1 MSQRFPSS
9 PPGPRTMRGGKAFLP
24 FLHPFSLR
32 FFPFL
37 SLPAKIL
44 PPPPYSCFYF
54 FPFLML
60 FYLSRGA
67 AAGWGGGGGVDKQRC
82 ECISTFTPS
91 SASTKVLPEAGHRA
105 QLTEIAFF
113 KPKVRPGGAVTHGAS
128 SCLSFPQHP
137 PTSPPITSPRSPLRL
152 HYKHTQ
158 NITTPSPTARGL
170 AGFGATPAPFCRAGG
185 AGGYLTLT
193 LSFPPPSPPPPPA
206 SPPSHPPPAPY
217 THTVFKVPWG
227 MFFFP
232 PLPLSLSGAAEGSS
246 SLWSN
251 VLLSCARCPV
261 PPTARPAPLRAIA
274 SPIFPFSPS
283 PLHLS
288 PSHPPPPLGG
298 THLFLYSHVLRVF

>member
-37 SLPAKIL
+37 SLPAKIRL
-44 PPPPYSCFYF
+44 PPPIFLLLF
-54 FPFLML
+54 FPLSDVLL

-137 PTSPPITSPRSPLRL
+137 PT
-152 HYKHTQ
+152 
-158 NITTPSPTARGL
+158 
-170 AGFGATPAPFCRAGG
+170 
-185 AGGYLTLT
+185 
-193 LSFPPPSPPPPPA
+193 PPPSPPPA
-206 SPPSHPPPAPY
+206 PPSAFTTNTHRTSPPPAPQPG
-217 THTVFKVPWG
+217 VLQDLEQRRLPSVELEVPG
-227 MFFFP
+227 
-232 PLPLSLSGAAEGSS
+232 
-246 SLWSN
+246 
-251 VLLSCARCPV
+251 V
-261 PPTARPAPLRAIA
+261 T
-274 SPIFPFSPS
+274 
-283 PLHLS
+283 
-288 PSHPPPPLGG
+288 
-298 THLFLYSHVLRVF
+298 

>member
-137 PTSPPITSPRSPLRL
+137 PT
-152 HYKHTQ
+152 
-158 NITTPSPTARGL
+158 
-170 AGFGATPAPFCRAGG
+170 
-185 AGGYLTLT
+185 
-193 LSFPPPSPPPPPA
+193 PPPSPPPA
-206 SPPSHPPPAPY
+206 PPSAFTTNTHRTSPPPAPQPG
-217 THTVFKVPWG
+217 VLQDLEQRRLPSVELEVPWG